1 MQLEAEK
8 NEEYVEKVKNELHVM
23 MDREEIIS
31 KQYKHY
37 KELYMNKETLQKEL
51 EGVIAELTQ
60 QIEKEKKDKK
70 IRESLRDGTGL
81 MDALQQQLDGFY
93 DQSGI
98 IEESGSMSD
107 YDSQQNDDE
116 DDDEFAL
123 DRIVKAQTHK
133 HIVINPVMVD
143 YKRRAHI

>member
-51 EGVIAELTQ
+51 EGVIAELTE
-60 QIEKEKKDKK
+60 QIEKEKKDKQ

-81 MDALQQQLDGFY
+81 MDAL
-93 DQSGI
+93 
-98 IEESGSMSD
+98 
-107 YDSQQNDDE
+107 
-116 DDDEFAL
+116 
-123 DRIVKAQTHK
+123 
-133 HIVINPVMVD
+133 
-143 YKRRAHI
+143 